1 MANYF
6 PCDIPLQAPAYAHPA
21 LVAKWQPLSQRMHER
36 FDKLNGV
43 LGNLKCEG
51 ERFSVAAL
59 KIFRDASGENLVKTS
74 SGGYLIDE
82 MSATEIQTIVSAL
95 LPRIEPQPK
104 RYEWKNAV
112 PIIDTAFL
120 AQEEWELIRVLSI
133 GGSDA
138 AVAMGISPYRSQ
150 FALYHDKVGT
160 PVEKEQDSGKEF
172 IFEYGHRI
180 EPLVIS
186 EFCRRTG
193 ATVIPETRMFRHKTI
208 PYLTANVDGV
218 IVLPD
223 GRMMV
228 LECKTTTNFNK
239 DAWAG
244 GKIPPQYVPQINQYM
259 CVLDE
264 PSICG
269 TYIACIYGNTPDAFV
284 AQFLARDCADEDA
297 QNEVV
302 AEFWNSYVVP
312 NVEPPMSSKTIGE
325 DFHTY
330 KKQPTDESLPHMVF
344 DDVSAAMI
352 EKCLSLKEQRKEYEK
367 MAEAI
372 KAQED
377 EIAVDFGILL
387 GNTSIGYFDLGDGYM
402 YEVKQAKASHRSSV
416 NKEKLTLLY
425 PDIAQE
431 VMTVSTSLGMPS
443 ITRKKKPKKLVI

>member
-1 MANYF
+1 MENYF

-21 LVAKWQPLSQRMHER
+21 LVAKWQPLSQRMHAR

-43 LGNLKCEG
+43 LDNLKCEG
-51 ERFSVAAL
+51 ERFSAAAL

-160 PVEKEQDSGKEF
+160 PVKKEQDSGKEF

-284 AQFLARDCADEDA
+284 AQFLARDCADEEA

>member
-302 AEFWNSYVVP
+302 AEFWNSYVIP